1 MPVYD
6 YSGKMIEPLEYVTPQ
21 MFGAKGDSIT
31 DDTAA
36 FQAAINASRNVY
48 VPLGKEYKYIIT
60 DTLVCTKIQQ
70 IIYGDLANPDWADHG
85 SIVFKGS
92 NGVLFHFKNGLQGCA
107 NLSITTDTNT
117 NNTAI
122 LFKKDTDKT
131 NADVSVHNCSIKNF
145 GVAID
150 HYGRGLS
157 VKRNVFFDCAIAIKT
172 TLVNEPR
179 WDHSNPTNTELLQ
192 TYPTY
197 NGRSLFVADN
207 RFHSIGNKYLYVISD
222 DYTSGGTTIK
232 QVLNGAIISGNMMD
246 MGYGNI
252 EIEAPMK
259 GCIFSNNEIMR
270 MLTADV
276 LFECSGGAS
285 ECTFANNT
293 IRGIVDDNYPQLN
306 ACAKD
311 CFAFNG
317 LESTSF
323 TGNIIENF
331 KQRCIY
337 CYGNFKHNTITGNIF
352 KNYGFDTSVNQYM
365 RTAFDIPDS
374 EYSVISSNSF
384 DSISNFDGYL
394 IRARNPAANVWKH
407 NIFNGNTC
415 VKRDVQEV
423 LVPTTEGTED
433 NVVQGV
439 S

>member
-1 MPVYD
+1 MPIYNYLGTEID
-6 YSGKMIEPLEYVTPQ
+6 PYVTPQ
-21 MFGAKGDSIT
+21 MFGAKGDGVT

-36 FQAAINASRNVY
+36 FQAAIDAGRNVY
-48 VPLGKEYKYIIT
+48 VPLGKECKYIIT

-85 SIVFKGS
+85 SIVFKGN

-107 NLSITTDTNT
+107 NLSIVTDTNT

-122 LFKKDTDKT
+122 LFNKDTDKT

-157 VKRNVFFDCAIAIKT
+157 VKRNVFFDCVTAIKT

-179 WDHSNPTNTELLQ
+179 WDSDNPTNTEVLQ

-197 NGRSLFVADN
+197 NGRSLFVTDN
-207 RFHSIGNKYLYVISD
+207 RFHSIANRYLQVISE
-222 DYTSGGTTIK
+222 DYVSGGETIK

-246 MGYGNI
+246 MGYGGI
-252 EIEAPMK
+252 EIDAPMK
-259 GCIFSNNEIMR
+259 GCIFSNNEILR

-276 LFECSGGAS
+276 VVNCKGGVY
-285 ECTFANNT
+285 ECTFADNT
-293 IRGIVDDNYPQLN
+293 IRGIIDGNYPRVN

-317 LESTSF
+317 LEYTSI
-323 TGNIIENF
+323 TGNVVENF
-331 KQRCIY
+331 KQRCVY
-337 CYGNFKHNTITGNIF
+337 CYGEGFSHNTIVGNIF
-352 KNYGFDTSVNQYM
+352 KNYGVDTSVNQYE

-374 EYSVISSNSF
+374 EYSVISNNTF
-384 DSISNFDGYL
+384 DTIADFNGYM
-394 IRARNPAANVWKH
+394 IRARDITTNVWKG
-407 NIFNGNTC
+407 NIFNSNTC
-415 VKRDVQEV
+415 ARRNSAEI
-423 LVPTTEGTED
+423 LVPTTAGTED
-433 NVVQGV
+433 NIIQGA